1 VEEGAK
7 AARGVIS
14 KVLDPQSIADMI
26 TAPTGA
32 GMTIEEWIKAE
43 MGLKKA
49 EIGREGLERI
59 RAFEERTR
67 EARRRIVGIP
77 TRQGAR

>member
-1 VEEGAK
+1 
-7 AARGVIS
+7 
-14 KVLDPQSIADMI
+14 
-26 TAPTGA
+26 
-32 GMTIEEWIKAE
+32 MTIEEWIKAE

-49 EIGREGLERI
+49 EIEREGLERI